1 MQRAE
6 HQVAGLGRGQRQ
18 ADGLQVAHFA
28 DQHHVR
34 VFAQRRPQCL
44 GEAERISMHFAL
56 VHEAA
61 FALVYEFDGVLDRD
75 DVIGTIVIAVIDHA
89 RERGRLARARGSRD
103 QHQAARQHA
112 QIAEDLRRR
121 QVVEREDHR
130 GNVAEHGAGAAVLV
144 EGVDAEAR
152 ELGDLEREI
161 RLEELFVSLALLVVH
176 DVVHHAVHF
185 LVGERGHVD
194 TLHVAVD
201 TNHGGHASGQVQVR
215 GVILHG
221 KS

>member
-6 HQVAGLGRGQRQ
+6 HQVAGFGGGERQ

-34 VFAQRRPQCL
+34 VFAQRRTQRL
-44 GEAERISMHFAL
+44 GEAERVAMHFAL

-75 DVIGTIVIAVIDHA
+75 DVIGTIVITVVDHA
-89 RERGRLARARGSRD
+89 RERGRLARARGAGH

-112 QIAEDLRRR
+112 QVAEDLRRR
-121 QVVEREDHR
+121 QVVQREDDR

-152 ELGDLEREI
+152 ELRDLEREVG
-161 RLEELFVSLALLVVH
+161 LEELFVSLALLVVH

-185 LVGERGHVD
+185 LVGKRGHVD
-194 TLHVAVD
+194 TFHVAVD
-201 TNHGGHASGQVQVR
+201 TNHGRHASGQVQVR